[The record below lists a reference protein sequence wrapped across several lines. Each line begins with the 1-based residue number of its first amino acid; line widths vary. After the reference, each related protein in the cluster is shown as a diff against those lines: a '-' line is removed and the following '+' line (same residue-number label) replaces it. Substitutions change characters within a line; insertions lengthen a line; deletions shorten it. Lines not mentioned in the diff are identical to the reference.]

1 MNNFDRFILVVLV
14 LNCVLSAWGGNVDG
28 ALGWGAATC
37 FLCCS
42 GKERGESM
50 KEKFYG
56 LFELHY
62 DSECEA
68 LHCISR
74 EEDRLTA
81 YANAVDSDKE
91 WVIKEVDFI

>member
-1 MNNFDRFILVVLV
+1 
-14 LNCVLSAWGGNVDG
+14 
-28 ALGWGAATC
+28 
-37 FLCCS
+37 
-42 GKERGESM
+42 M
-50 KEKFYG
+50 KDKFYG
-56 LFELHY
+56 LFELYY

-74 EEDRLTA
+74 DEDRLTA